1 MNTVEM
7 NAADALL
14 DRRLK
19 ITLPAPWL
27 LRVFGKKTIPV
38 WIKLP
43 AYQTLLRMARLT
55 AKMDI
60 DLGKLQTESA
70 PMLFA
75 TIAEHGVTAS
85 RIIAL
90 GMLRGAL
97 SSWLL
102 NHPVAWYLR
111 WNMDAR
117 TMAELTKILVVT
129 SGAEAF
135 VSIITSEITMKV
147 TIPTVSQPTTTGS

>member
-27 LRVFGKKTIPV
+27 FRVFGKKTIPV
-38 WIKLP
+38 WVKRP
-43 AYQTLLRMARLT
+43 AYQTMLRMARLT
-55 AKMDI
+55 AEMDI
-60 DLGKLQTESA
+60 DLKKLQAEGAS
-70 PMLFA
+70 MLFA

-85 RIIAL
+85 RVIAL
-90 GMLRGAL
+90 GVLRGAL

-102 NHPVAWYLR
+102 NRPVAWYLR

-117 TMAELTKILVVT
+117 TMAELTKIIVVV
-129 SGAEAF
+129 SGAEDF
-135 VSIITSEITMKV
+135 VSIITSEITMQV
-147 TIPTVSQPTTTGS
+147 TTPIVSQPKTAGS